1 MSRRI
6 SAPLAAMTKAARR
19 VAAGDLSVKAP
30 GSSIQEVDALARAFN
45 SMAAGLQHADQLRRN
60 MTADIA
66 HELRTPLTIIKGKL
80 EGILDGVYP
89 GTPEHIAPVLEEAG
103 LLERLIEDLRLL
115 SLAEAGQ
122 LPLHR
127 EEVPV
132 AELLDDV
139 QRKFASPATAQQIA
153 ITVDAAAD
161 LPTVDIDPQRMQQV
175 LGNLVANSLR
185 HTPPGGQIDLGAIR
199 HNGGV
204 AITVHD
210 TGRGITPDDL
220 PHVFDRFWRADRARS
235 RQGSG
240 AGLGLAIARQLVEA
254 HGGQI
259 GAASAPGQ
267 GTTITIELPIDAAAS
282 PPVSTRMV

>member
-1 MSRRI
+1 
-6 SAPLAAMTKAARR
+6 
-19 VAAGDLSVKAP
+19 
-30 GSSIQEVDALARAFN
+30 
-45 SMAAGLQHADQLRRN
+45 MAAGLQHADRQRRN

-89 GTPEHIAPVLEEAG
+89 GTPEHIAPVLEEAE

-139 QRKFASPATAQQIA
+139 QRKFAAPAAAQQIT
-153 ITVDAAAD
+153 IVVDKDAG
-161 LPTVDIDPQRMQQV
+161 LPSVDVDPQRMQQV

-185 HTPPGGQIDLGAIR
+185 HTPPGGTIDLGAAR
-199 HNGGV
+199 HNGRV

-210 TGRGITPDDL
+210 TGRGIAPDDL

-259 GAASAPGQ
+259 GAASPAGQ
-267 GTTITIELPIDAAAS
+267 GTTITIELPIDAPAS
-282 PPVSTRMV
+282 RPTPTRML